1 MIHTLRGI
9 APRIDDS
16 VFVAPS
22 ADIIGDVEIGA
33 GSSVWFGCV
42 IRGDVNRITIGK
54 DTNIQDGTVIHGTY
68 KKWAVTIG
76 DGVSIGHK
84 VMLHGCTIGDGA
96 LIGMSATILDG
107 AEIGPRC
114 LVGAGALVT
123 QGFKAPAGSL
133 ILGAPAKVVR
143 PLTVDEIQSTLAD
156 SVTRYKMY
164 VGWYRDD
171 HFPEAQWHR
180 GEPGT
185 DH

>member
-1 MIHTLRGI
+1 MIHPLRGI
-9 APRIDDS
+9 APRIHES

-22 ADIIGDVEIGA
+22 ADVIGDVEIGA
-33 GSSVWFGCV
+33 GSSVWFACV
-42 IRGDVNRITIGK
+42 LRGDVNRITIGK
-54 DTNIQDGTVIHGTY
+54 DTNVQDGTVIHGTY

-84 VMLHGCTIGDGA
+84 AMIHGCTIGDRTLVGMGA
-96 LIGMSATILDG
+96 VILDG

-123 QGFKAPAGSL
+123 QGFKAPEGSL

-143 PLTVDEIQSTLAD
+143 PLKPEEIKSILED

-171 HFPEAQWHR
+171 RFPEAQWHR
-180 GEPGT
+180 MAPDI